1 MNNNNLN
8 PEDIQNES
16 GGDSFEQQSGA
27 DAEENPTEESELT
40 LEEQLELA
48 IQEKDKN
55 YDRWVRSVAELEN
68 FRKRANKEK
77 DSSRQMALAGLVRN
91 LLPAFDNLQRTVEA
105 SENNT
110 NVADLLQGVQMV
122 QKQLVDSLSEHA
134 IKKIE
139 AIGEE
144 FDPNLHE
151 AVQQFPSDEYAEM
164 VVMKELES
172 GFTLGDLVIRP
183 SKVIVSSGPAEQ
195 QSEA

>member
-1 MNNNNLN
+1 MNDNNLN
-8 PEDIQNES
+8 PEDVQDES
-16 GGDSFEQQSGA
+16 GGDSLEQQSNA
-27 DAEENPTEESELT
+27 NAEVDSTEESELT
-40 LEEQLELA
+40 LEEQLEQA

-91 LLPAFDNLQRTVEA
+91 LLPAFDNLQRTLEA

-110 NVADLLQGVQMV
+110 NIDDLLKGVQMV

-164 VVMKELES
+164 VVMRELES

-195 QSEA
+195 QSES